1 MITYV
6 LPMDN
11 NVAIMS
17 MDKVNGYTLQN
28 VFTILNV
35 CKCCESACDG
45 CDMYWY
51 TEVKA
56 CTLIILL

>member
-1 MITYV
+1 
-6 LPMDN
+6 MDN

-17 MDKVNGYTLQN
+17 MDKVNGYTIQN
-28 VFTILNV
+28 VFTIQNV

-51 TEVKA
+51 TKVKA